1 MPPSSYINFQRFL
14 AAKKSVDDRSIN
26 QNALRHLAKELANR
40 SYSGHL
46 QVVEIGAGI
55 GTMLERLT
63 GWQILPDVCY
73 QAIDLDPANIKE
85 ARRLL
90 PIWSSA
96 MGLEMTETPSGAE
109 LSEKD
114 GSRHIAVSFHA
125 MDIYDWMAGQGEN
138 KSVDLLLAH
147 AFMDLVDASRAL
159 AAMRSV
165 VKKDGLLYLTSNFDG
180 ITILEPPLDPSLD
193 RHILALYHDSMDKRL
208 VNGRLSGDSKAGRHL
223 FSRLSEQGIQLL
235 AAGSSDWV
243 VFPEAGRYPGDEA
256 YFLHYIISLIE
267 TTLKDHASLE
277 AGSFRR
283 WISERRS
290 QIEQGKVVLIV
301 HQLDFLGYFS

>member
-1 MPPSSYINFQRFL
+1 MPPLEYGNFQRFL

-26 QNALRHLAKELANR
+26 LHVLHHLAKELANR
-40 SYSGHL
+40 SCPRPL
-46 QVVEIGAGI
+46 QVVEVGAGI

-73 QAIDLDPANIKE
+73 QAIDMDPANIKE
-85 ARRLL
+85 AMRLL
-90 PIWSSA
+90 PVWSST
-96 MGLEMTETPSGAE
+96 MDLEMTQTPSGGE
-109 LSEKD
+109 LSTKN
-114 GSRHIAVSFHA
+114 GSRHIGVGFDA
-125 MDIYDWMAGQGEN
+125 MDMYDWIAGQGKN
-138 KSVDLLLAH
+138 KSVDLLIAH
-147 AFMDLVDASRAL
+147 AFMDLVDASHAL
-159 AAMRSV
+159 AAVRSV
-165 VKKDGLLYLTSNFDG
+165 MKKDGLLYLTSNFDG
-180 ITILEPPLDPSLD
+180 ITILEPPLDPALD
-193 RHILALYHDSMDKRL
+193 RLILALYHESMDKRL

-223 FSRLSEQGIQLL
+223 FPRLSEQGVHLL

-243 VFPEAGRYPGDEA
+243 VFPTAGRYPGDEA

-290 QIEQGKVVLIV
+290 QIEQGKAVLIV
-301 HQLDFLGYFS
+301 HQLDFLGYVA